1 MSNLDEFFDAL
12 RDPEKGAPSDLVT
25 WNGSDPG
32 ARFAV
37 HRNNIAVSLVD
48 ALADT
53 FPVCL
58 ALVGQQFFRPMAHAF
73 VRNHPPKSP
82 VLAWYGDAF
91 PDFVSHFLAAA
102 SVPYLADVARL
113 EWAWVRAYH
122 AADDDTLD
130 ARAPGAL
137 LENPDL
143 LPGLR
148 MRFHPSVQVVSSQYA
163 IVSIWGAHQ
172 GWRNLD
178 AVNPYLPE
186 AALVARPGIEVTC
199 IPISAA
205 QATLFQALQSGAP
218 LGPAI
223 ETTLEQYAEL
233 DLPRALG
240 ILFSHTIISSV
251 TTIQR
256 KEP

>member
-1 MSNLDEFFDAL
+1 MSNLDAFFDAL
-12 RDPEKGAPSDLVT
+12 RDPRLATPGDLVT
-25 WNGSDPG
+25 WNGSDPA
-32 ARFAV
+32 ARFDV

-58 ALVGQQFFRPMAHAF
+58 ALVGEQFFRPMAHAF

-102 SVPYLADVARL
+102 SVPYLTDVARL
-113 EWAWVRAYH
+113 EWAWVRSYH
-122 AADDDTLD
+122 AADADALD
-130 ARAPGAL
+130 AGAPGAL
-137 LENPDL
+137 LANPDG

-148 MRFHPSVQVVSSQYA
+148 MRFHPSVQIISSQYA

-172 GWRNLD
+172 GWRKLD

-186 AALVARPGIEVTC
+186 ATLVARTGIEVTC

-218 LGPAI
+218 LGPAV
-223 ETTLEQYAEL
+223 ERTLERNAEL
-233 DLPRALG
+233 DLPQALG
-240 ILFSHTIISSV
+240 VLFSHPIISSV